1 MEDRSKWA
9 EGLWQRT
16 AGKLFG
22 RGREK
27 AKQAED
33 AKKQLD
39 FIAAMAHEM
48 RTQINAILGTDELIL
63 RDYDDPALRKYAGTI
78 RTSAV
83 VLSSMV
89 NDVLDYT
96 KLNSGKANLVLSE
109 YRLSTL
115 LIEVVNV
122 VWPDLIKKE
131 LKLKTE
137 VDGMI
142 PSMLRGDSF
151 RLKQCVLNILTNAVK
166 YTERGEIRIK
176 VTYEPVGENGSVTPV
191 SDTLTAK
198 SATAMSRIRLKITIS
213 DTGVGMTGEDLTKLF
228 SPFERSEQAIRKQI
242 EGSGLGMS
250 IVQKNLEMMGGKVE
264 VHSEYGVGSSFVIT
278 LEQEVA
284 EASPLGDFEKQLESA
299 LDLKTKDIHFKA
311 HGVRILAVDDT
322 EINLN
327 ILVRLLRD
335 TGVTVDTA
343 SSGEEGLKKTRE
355 STYDM
360 LLIDHLMPK
369 MDGVEMLKELRCE
382 DKNPNSKAVCI
393 ALSGNGVESDLA
405 EYRRAGFD
413 DYLAKPVVS
422 AKLYLMLAKYLPKEK
437 VDPQ

>member
-1 MEDRSKWA
+1 MEDRGKREESIWTK
-9 EGLWQRT
+9 LS
-16 AGKLFG
+16 GKLFG

-63 RDYDDPALRKYAGTI
+63 RDYEEPALRKYAGTI

-83 VLSSMV
+83 ALSAMV

-96 KLNSGKANLVLSE
+96 KLNSGKASLVMND

-115 LIEVVNV
+115 LIEAVNV
-122 VWPDLIKKE
+122 VWPDLMKKE
-131 LKLKTE
+131 LKLV
-137 VDGMI
+137 VDVDENI
-142 PSMLRGDSF
+142 PAELRGDSF
-151 RLKQCVLNILTNAVK
+151 RLKQCILNVLTNAVK
-166 YTERGEIRIK
+166 YTEAGEIKIAARF
-176 VTYEPVGENGSVTPV
+176 EPLEKEG
-191 SDTLTAK
+191 TAEP
-198 SATAMSRIRLKITIS
+198 RIRLKIKVS
-213 DTGVGMTGEDLTKLF
+213 DTGVGMTGDDLKKLF
-228 SPFERSEQAIRKQI
+228 NPFERSEQAVRKQI

-250 IVQKNLEMMGGKVE
+250 IVQKNLEMMGGTVD
-264 VHSEYGVGSSFVIT
+264 VHSEYGVGSTFEIT
-278 LEQEVA
+278 LDQEVV
-284 EASPLGDFEKQLESA
+284 SPVPLGNFEKQLESA
-299 LDLKTKDIHFKA
+299 LDTKSKEIHFKA
-311 HGVRILAVDDT
+311 RGAKILAVDDT

-343 SSGEEGLKKTRE
+343 TSAEEGLEKTRQ
-355 STYDM
+355 TQYDM

-369 MDGVEMLKELRCE
+369 MDGLEMLKELRHE
-382 DKNPNSKAVCI
+382 EKNPNCRSICI
-393 ALSGNGVESDLA
+393 ALSGNGVEADLS
-405 EYRRAGFD
+405 EYRSAGFD
-413 DYLAKPVVS
+413 DYLAKPVVA
-422 AKLYLMLAKYLPKEK
+422 AKMYLMLAKYLPKEK

>member
-1 MEDRSKWA
+1 MEDRGKRTES
-9 EGLWQRT
+9 LWQRT
-16 AGKLFG
+16 AGRLFG
-22 RGREK
+22 QSREK

-63 RDYDDPALRKYAGTI
+63 RDYEDPALRKYAGTI

-83 VLSSMV
+83 ALSSMV

-96 KLNSGKANLVLSE
+96 KLNSGKASLVMSE

-115 LIEVVNV
+115 LIEAVNV

-131 LKLKTE
+131 LKLKTD
-137 VDGMI
+137 VDGMT
-142 PSMLRGDSF
+142 PSMLKGDSF
-151 RLKQCVLNILTNAVK
+151 RIKQCILNILTNAVK
-166 YTERGEIRIK
+166 YTERGEVKIA
-176 VTYEPVGENGSVTPV
+176 VAFEPVDENGTITP
-191 SDTLTAK
+191 AP
-198 SATAMSRIRLKITIS
+198 SRIRLKITVS
-213 DTGVGMTGEDLTKLF
+213 DTGVGMTGDDLTKLF
-228 SPFERSEQAIRKQI
+228 SPFERSEKAVRKQI

-250 IVQKNLEMMGGKVE
+250 IVQKNLEMMGGNVE

-284 EASPLGDFEKQLESA
+284 DASPLGDFEKQLESA
-299 LDLKTKDIHFKA
+299 LDLKSKDLHFKA

-343 SSGEEGLKKTRE
+343 ASAEEGLKKTRE
-355 STYDM
+355 IRYDM

-369 MDGVEMLKELRCE
+369 MDGVEMLKELRHE
-382 DKNPNSKAVCI
+382 DKNVNSKAVCI